1 MSRLHTT
8 KVIVVH
14 VTLGNTKANVHDK
27 DMPTWIINNPDANG
41 NKKGEVFYIL
51 GVVLCMP
58 NATKTSISIKLS

>member
-1 MSRLHTT
+1 MLHLATP
-8 KVIVVH
+8 KPMYFEWI
-14 VTLGNTKANVHDK
+14 HDK